1 MVPTKRFHLRQ
12 ERNVIWHEHAPRE
25 HCSIPQLYLCSF
37 LLLLYIYCCHLL
49 YSSFLLALIEKRF
62 DDRAVSL
69 QVWNEI
75 WIFYS
80 LGTWVKIYLPIEN
93 SHLFF
98 CIKGLNIFPH
108 LFAPFNNYPLSVFI
122 LFYEYICKLD
132 LHSFQWPAE
141 GNSFGY
147 KIEPQL
153 HRSLWEKRPYFSLD
167 LWPQWRV
174 SWWVYCPS
182 CSF

>member
-69 QVWNEI
+69 QVWKEI

-80 LGTWVKIYLPIEN
+80 LGTWVEIYLPTEN

-98 CIKGLNIFPH
+98 CIWGWTFFHIYFHLLIITRCISQSSYCFTNI
-108 LFAPFNNYPLSVFI
+108 
-122 LFYEYICKLD
+122 YICKLD
-132 LHSFQWPAE
+132 LRSFKWPAE

-153 HRSLWEKRPYFSLD
+153 GLHD
-167 LWPQWRV
+167 
-174 SWWVYCPS
+174 
-182 CSF
+182 

>member
-69 QVWNEI
+69 QVWKEI

-147 KIEPQL
+147 N
-153 HRSLWEKRPYFSLD
+153 RAATT
-167 LWPQWRV
+167 
-174 SWWVYCPS
+174 
-182 CSF
+182 